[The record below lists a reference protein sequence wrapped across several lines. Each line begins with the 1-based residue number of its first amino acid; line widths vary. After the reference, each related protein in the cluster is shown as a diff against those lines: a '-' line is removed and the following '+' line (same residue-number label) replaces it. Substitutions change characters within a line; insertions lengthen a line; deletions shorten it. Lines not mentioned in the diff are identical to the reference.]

1 MLRKRIA
8 NAGHVQ
14 GADVAVMF
22 VVPVRRATP
31 VATTNDLVSQKE
43 EENTNI
49 QLSLGLT

>member
-31 VATTNDLVSQKE
+31 VATTKDLVSQKE
-43 EENTNI
+43 ENANI